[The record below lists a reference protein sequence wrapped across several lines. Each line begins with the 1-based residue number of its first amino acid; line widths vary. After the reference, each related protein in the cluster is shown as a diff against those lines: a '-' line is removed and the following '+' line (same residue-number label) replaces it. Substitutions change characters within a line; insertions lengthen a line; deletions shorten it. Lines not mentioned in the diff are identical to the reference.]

1 MVDNCEVSAPSYRA
15 KQLYKLIPDTS
26 VERIINWQY
35 QEQSRNAP
43 GKSLLREENED
54 NGVQCLKWRHG
65 LKIIANPG
73 IIKKLTHLV
82 M

>member
-1 MVDNCEVSAPSYRA
+1 M
-15 KQLYKLIPDTS
+15 
-26 VERIINWQY
+26 ERIVDWQY
-35 QEQSRNAP
+35 HEQSRNAP

-73 IIKKLTHLV
+73 IIKKTYSSSHV
-82 M
+82 KMEVVWTATFADYFCIVAII